1 MFSFL
6 LALDFARPSPSLSNR
21 TDLVDGEGGVDVAAD
36 DVVGDGVGSG
46 GGGSDGGHDGADGR
60 VLGDAHV
67 AGEVGEGGRG
77 AAHLAQVDRHRHG
90 GAQRRQALH
99 KPTSNCR
106 YSLFT
111 TGRNYTR
118 PRTERRMERKKER
131 KKKERKKER
140 GSRDCG
146 LRDGWKERKEE
157 RKKEKR
163 EK

>member
-6 LALDFARPSPSLSNR
+6 LALAFARPSPSFSNR

-90 GAQRRQALH
+90 GAQRHQALR
-99 KPTSNCR
+99 KPASNCR
-106 YSLFT
+106 YPLFT

-118 PRTERRMERKKER
+118 LGTERRKERKKEKKEKKK
-131 KKKERKKER
+131 KKKERKKE
-140 GSRDCG
+140 
-146 LRDGWKERKEE
+146 KEREVAWTGD
-157 RKKEKR
+157 
-163 EK
+163 